1 MRKSWL
7 LCVFLGTLVWG
18 QAQAPMTPTPASPMA
33 PAAGG
38 ENKPAAPPEVAESAV
53 VLTIKGVCPAA
64 AAPATKTGAAKTP
77 AKKPADCKTEITR
90 AQFEK
95 IAGALSPSPTIAPQ
109 LKRQLET
116 ALPRIMAMSEAA
128 KAKGIDKSPQ
138 YLEALKVYKMNLLT
152 QQLQRSLQ
160 EEADKITP
168 ADVKAYYDKNPEA
181 YEQFSLDRLFI
192 PRFKTVEAE
201 EKDDMEDKDK
211 GDAKSKEPEKLT
223 EEQQKAKEAEEQA
236 KREKGEQ
243 ELNKLADS
251 LREKAAAGDDFAK
264 LQKEAFEASG
274 TKVENPTVN
283 LPKVRRTG
291 LPPAH
296 SAVFELKAGEVSA
309 VVSDNGGHYIYKV
322 VSKQVLPLDDSLTTE
337 IHNKLKT
344 ERLKE
349 MTDKYTNSFQAI
361 PNEAYFG
368 AAMPPGRPGMG
379 GAPPPH
385 MRPGMPMPPQGQPQ
399 GAPPAGTPPG
409 QASAPTPAP
418 TPAPQA
424 PSAKPN

>member
-7 LCVFLGTLVWG
+7 LCVFLGTVVWG
-18 QAQAPMTPTPASPMA
+18 QAQAPMTPAPPS
-33 PAAGG
+33 PAAQGAG
-38 ENKPAAPPEVAESAV
+38 AAPPEVAESAV

-64 AAPATKTGAAKTP
+64 ATPATKAGAAKTP

-95 IAGALSPSPTIAPQ
+95 IASSLSPSPTIAPQ
-109 LKRQLET
+109 LKRQLEA

-128 KAKGIDKSPQ
+128 KAQGIDKSPQ
-138 YLEALKVYKMNLLT
+138 YLEALKIYKMNLLT

-160 EEADKITP
+160 EQADKITP

-201 EKDDMEDKDK
+201 EKDDVEDKDK

-296 SAVFELKAGEVSA
+296 AAVFELKAGEISA
-309 VVSDNGGHYIYKV
+309 VISDNGGHYIYKV
-322 VSKQVLPLDDSLTTE
+322 VGKQVLPLDDSLTTE

-349 MTDKYTNSFQAI
+349 MTDKYTNSFQAV

-379 GAPPPH
+379 AAPPPH
-385 MRPGMPMPPQGQPQ
+385 MRPGMPMPQGQPQ
-399 GAPPAGTPPG
+399 GAPPAGNPPG
-409 QASAPTPAP
+409 QASAPAPSPSPAP
-418 TPAPQA
+418 APAPQA